1 MKVNEAMTKDPET
14 LPSESTTFEAIQN
27 SSMVCFGYMLV
38 ADRGKLK
45 GIVTERDI
53 LYRVVVKER
62 DPKTTKLK
70 HVMSKPVISIEED
83 SELLEASELMKKN
96 AIRRLAVV
104 DKKGKLV
111 GVITSEDIARSLR
124 RSAEELAVAYHIM
137 SRPAPN
143 EQ

>member
-1 MKVNEAMTKDPET
+1 LKVNEAMTRDPET
-14 LPSESTTFEAIQN
+14 LPSDSTTFDALQN

-53 LYRVVVKER
+53 LYRVVVEER

-70 HVMSKPVISIEED
+70 HVMSKPVISIEEGA
-83 SELLEASELMKKN
+83 ELVAASELMEKN

-111 GVITSEDIARSLR
+111 GVVTSEDIARSLR
-124 RSAEELAVAYHIM
+124 RSAEELAVTFDIM
-137 SRPAPN
+137 SKSAPSD
-143 EQ
+143 

>member
-1 MKVNEAMTKDPET
+1 MTKDPET
-14 LPSESTTFEAIQN
+14 LPSDATTFDAIQN

-38 ADRGKLK
+38 ADRGTLK

-62 DPKTTKLK
+62 DPKTTTLK
-70 HVMSKPVISIEED
+70 QVMSKPVISIEED
-83 SELLEASELMKKN
+83 AELLAASEAMKKN

-104 DKKGKLV
+104 DKNGTLV

-124 RSAEELAVAYHIM
+124 RSAEELAVTYHIM
-137 SRPAPN
+137 SKSAPSDH
-143 EQ
+143 

>member
-1 MKVNEAMTKDPET
+1 MTKDPET
-14 LPSESTTFEAIQN
+14 LGSSATTFDAIEN

-53 LYRVVVKER
+53 LYRVVAREM
-62 DPKTTKLK
+62 DPKKTKLK
-70 HVMSKPVISIEED
+70 EVMSQPVLSIDED
-83 SELLEASELMKKN
+83 SEVLEASELMKKN
-96 AIRRLAVV
+96 GIRRLAVV
-104 DKKGKLV
+104 DKKGRLV

-124 RSAEELAVAYHIM
+124 RSAEELALTYHIM
-137 SRPAPN
+137 SKSAPN

>member
-1 MKVNEAMTKDPET
+1 LKVNEAMTKDPVT
-14 LPSESTTFEAIQN
+14 LGSAATTFDAIEN

-53 LYRVVVKER
+53 LYRVVAKEM

-70 HVMSKPVISIEED
+70 NVMSKPVIFIEED
-83 SELLEASELMKKN
+83 AEVLEASELMKKN
-96 AIRRLAVV
+96 GIRRLAVV
-104 DKKGKLV
+104 NRKGKLV

-124 RSAEELAVAYHIM
+124 RSAEELALTYHIM
-137 SRPAPN
+137 SKSAPS
-143 EQ
+143 Q

>member
-1 MKVNEAMTKDPET
+1 MKVNEAMTKDPAI
-14 LPSESTTFEAIQN
+14 LPSESTTFDAIQN

-38 ADRGKLK
+38 ADRGKLQ

-62 DPKTTKLK
+62 DPETTKLK
-70 HVMSKPVISIEED
+70 QVMSKPVISIEEGA
-83 SELLEASELMKKN
+83 ELLAASELMKKN

-111 GVITSEDIARSLR
+111 GAVTSEDIARSLR
-124 RSAEELAVAYHIM
+124 RSAEELALTYHIM
-137 SRPAPN
+137 SKPAPSD
-143 EQ
+143 